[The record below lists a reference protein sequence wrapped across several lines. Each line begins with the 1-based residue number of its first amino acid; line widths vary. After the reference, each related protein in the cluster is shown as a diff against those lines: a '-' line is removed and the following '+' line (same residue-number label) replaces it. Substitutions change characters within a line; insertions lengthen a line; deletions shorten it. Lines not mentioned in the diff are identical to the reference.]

1 MLNLVQFI
9 VLLAIALTL
18 GGVANG
24 ALIALSPYL
33 IPLPDGLD
41 LTSPEG
47 LTAAAMLMEPKHFL
61 IPWMAHALGSLV
73 GAVLIA
79 WWQPKW
85 SFWGALL
92 VGGMFFIGGFLMV
105 QMVPAPNWFVVL
117 DLGFA
122 YFPMA
127 FLGRWMVR
135 RIRGA
140 EPV

>member
-33 IPLPDGLD
+33 IPPPDGLD

-47 LTAAAMLMEPKHFL
+47 LTAAATLMEPKHFL
-61 IPWMAHALGSLV
+61 IPWLAHALGSLV

-85 SFWGALL
+85 SFWGALI
-92 VGGMFFIGGFLMV
+92 VGGMFFIGGLLMV

-127 FLGRWMVR
+127 FFGRWMVR

-140 EPV
+140 TPV